1 MYHLYAV
8 YFQEGS
14 PMAVTLGKL
23 PATYSQATVVTN
35 TGSYSLLNLGYR
47 LPVFAVFL
55 GVLVVPVGEQGQA
68 S

>member
-1 MYHLYAV
+1 
-8 YFQEGS
+8 
-14 PMAVTLGKL
+14 MAVTLGKL

-47 LPVFAVFL
+47 LPAFAVFL
-55 GVLVVPVGEQGQA
+55 GVLVVPLGEQGQA